1 MTVLSGLRVPIR
13 EKDKIVKTTLLEA
26 EGDLQQGSPT
36 QSQLTISDIEGAL
49 DEKAG
54 VEPETEE
61 DGEER
66 KLEPFDPTLIR
77 IDPREPSVDLILKRI
92 GEGEINLQPDFQR
105 MGGIWDD
112 GAQSRLIESMLL
124 RIPLPAFYLDAS
136 DENEWLVI
144 DGHQRLTAIYKFM
157 RQKQLKLCKLEFWQK
172 YNGMSF
178 DDLPRSLQRRLEET
192 QLTFFL
198 VQQGTP
204 KKVKF
209 NIFKRINTGG
219 VALSRQEIRHAL
231 NQGPSTELLK
241 ELANSE
247 EFQIAVGGS
256 VKPIRMIDRE
266 CVLRFLAFKLR
277 SPSEYSA
284 RDDLDSFLSD
294 RMQQINQLGGVDPC
308 FLDTLRHDF
317 KRTMKAATRVFGDW
331 AFRKYI
337 PDANRRPQ
345 VSKALFEA
353 WSVNLDKLNDRQVD
367 ILFSNKDVLMGKFG
381 SLMTDSEFMK
391 AISYSTDHPRR
402 VHCRFNRIEEII
414 QETLDA

>member
-1 MTVLSGLRVPIR
+1 M
-13 EKDKIVKTTLLEA
+13 KTTLLEA

-219 VALSRQEIRHAL
+219 VAPGRSSGARQRRRSLCLQRSHVARGHCQPL
-231 NQGPSTELLK
+231 GPTPARAPLLFLLASTYCSATVCPNRRTSGPSCDRK
-241 ELANSE
+241 RPRVSAKRS
-247 EFQIAVGGS
+247 GS
-256 VKPIRMIDRE
+256 CWMCR
-266 CVLRFLAFKLR
+266 
-277 SPSEYSA
+277 
-284 RDDLDSFLSD
+284 
-294 RMQQINQLGGVDPC
+294 G
-308 FLDTLRHDF
+308 
-317 KRTMKAATRVFGDW
+317 
-331 AFRKYI
+331 
-337 PDANRRPQ
+337 
-345 VSKALFEA
+345 
-353 WSVNLDKLNDRQVD
+353 DKLTKEPDQD
-367 ILFSNKDVLMGKFG
+367 CQL
-381 SLMTDSEFMK
+381 
-391 AISYSTDHPRR
+391 
-402 VHCRFNRIEEII
+402 
-414 QETLDA
+414 

>member
-26 EGDLQQGSPT
+26 EGDLLQGSPT

-61 DGEER
+61 DGEGRE
-66 KLEPFDPTLIR
+66 LEPFDPTLIR

-92 GEGEINLQPDFQR
+92 GEGAINLQPDFQR

-192 QLTFFL
+192 QLTFFFGPARHTQESQ
-198 VQQGTP
+198 VQY
-204 KKVKF
+204 
-209 NIFKRINTGG
+209 
-219 VALSRQEIRHAL
+219 L
-231 NQGPSTELLK
+231 
-241 ELANSE
+241 
-247 EFQIAVGGS
+247 
-256 VKPIRMIDRE
+256 
-266 CVLRFLAFKLR
+266 
-277 SPSEYSA
+277 
-284 RDDLDSFLSD
+284 
-294 RMQQINQLGGVDPC
+294 
-308 FLDTLRHDF
+308 
-317 KRTMKAATRVFGDW
+317 
-331 AFRKYI
+331 
-337 PDANRRPQ
+337 
-345 VSKALFEA
+345 
-353 WSVNLDKLNDRQVD
+353 
-367 ILFSNKDVLMGKFG
+367 
-381 SLMTDSEFMK
+381 
-391 AISYSTDHPRR
+391 
-402 VHCRFNRIEEII
+402 
-414 QETLDA
+414 